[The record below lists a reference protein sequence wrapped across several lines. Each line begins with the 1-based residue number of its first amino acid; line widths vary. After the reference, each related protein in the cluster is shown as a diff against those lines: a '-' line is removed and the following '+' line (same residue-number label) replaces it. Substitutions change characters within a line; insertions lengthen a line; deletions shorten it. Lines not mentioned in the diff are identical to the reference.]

1 MTTPEPLPPV
11 PSPPEHLWRQ
21 FRINAIPAL
30 TFVAVLVATVLL
42 WGRNLANPLV
52 MGQAESVISEVVSP
66 QPGRIGQLNVTNFQ
80 FVKKDDVIA
89 IVDATEPLVLS
100 NTIAVIRAEMD
111 LIRAESGLDYGDKVR
126 LADFRL
132 SWMIQ
137 RAELAA
143 AQAQLSYAEN
153 EYARL
158 SKLAGERLVM
168 EGGVEGV
175 DFARASRDQLALE
188 VEQKT
193 LAVDAA
199 EKSWRAFDSVSSADE
214 SPATKAA
221 LAVAEKNL
229 ELAEAQL
236 TPIVLRAPIAGR
248 ISRVDKAVGAAIV
261 EGVPIV
267 TIARTNSELII
278 GYLAQPIRLQPAVGM
293 RAQVRGRGSDRK
305 TGEAEV
311 LGIGPRMEL
320 FDAPLRIR
328 GMGANQE
335 RGLPIL
341 ISIPKD
347 MSLLPGELVDIRLLP
362 N

>member
-21 FRINAIPAL
+21 FRVNVIPAL
-30 TFVAVLVATVLL
+30 TFIGVLVVTVWL
-42 WGRNLANPLV
+42 WGKNLANPLV

-66 QPGRIGQLNVTNFQ
+66 QPGRIEQLNVNLFQ
-80 FVKKDDVIA
+80 PVRKGDVIA
-89 IVDATEPLVLS
+89 IIDATEPLVLS
-100 NTIAVIRAEMD
+100 NTISVIRAEME
-111 LIRAESGLDYGDKVR
+111 LIRAEAGLDYGDKVR

-132 SWMIQ
+132 SWMIR

-143 AQAQLSYAEN
+143 AQAQLT
-153 EYARL
+153 YARQSL
-158 SKLAGERLVM
+158 DNIVTLQATKI
-168 EGGVEGV
+168 
-175 DFARASRDQLALE
+175 ASTDELQIAQRDYDQFTLQ
-188 VEQKT
+188 VEQMK
-193 LAVDAA
+193 LAVDEA
-199 EKSWRAFDSVSSADE
+199 EKSWRAFDSVSAADE

-236 TPIVLRAPIAGR
+236 KPIVLTAPIDGR
-248 ISRVDKAVGAAIV
+248 ISKVEKAKGAAVV

-267 TIARTNSELII
+267 TIASTNSDRII
-278 GYLAQPIRLQPAVGM
+278 GYLAQPIRLQPKVGM
-293 RAQVRGRGSDRK
+293 RAEIRGRGTDRR
-305 TGEAEV
+305 TGEAKV
-311 LGIGPRMEL
+311 LEIGPRMEL

-347 MSLLPGELVDIRLLP
+347 MSFVPGELVDIRLLP

>member
-1 MTTPEPLPPV
+1 MNPDPLPPV
-11 PSPPEHLWRQ
+11 PSPPEQHWRQ
-21 FRINAIPAL
+21 FRVNIIPAL
-30 TFVAVLVATVLL
+30 TYIIVLVATVWL

-66 QPGRIGQLNVTNFQ
+66 QPGRIEQLNVTLFQ
-80 FVKKDDVIA
+80 PVKKGDVIA
-89 IVDATEPLVLS
+89 VVDAIEPAVLS

-111 LIRAESGLDYGDKVR
+111 LIRAEAGLDSGDKVR

-132 SWMIQ
+132 SWMTR

-143 AQAQLSYAEN
+143 AQAQLT
-153 EYARL
+153 YARQSL
-158 SKLAGERLVM
+158 DNTLALQ
-168 EGGVEGV
+168 
-175 DFARASRDQLALE
+175 ASRIASPDELQIAQRDYDQFTLQ
-188 VEQKT
+188 VEQLK

-199 EKSWRAFDSVSSADE
+199 EKSWRDLDSGATTEE

-236 TPIVLRAPIAGR
+236 KPIVLTAPIDGR
-248 ISRVDKAVGAAIV
+248 VSRVDKAVGAAIV
-261 EGVPIV
+261 EGIPIV
-267 TIARTNSELII
+267 TIASTTPDRIV
-278 GYLAQPIRLQPAVGM
+278 GYLAQPIRIKPEVGM
-293 RAQVRGRGSDRK
+293 RAEIRSRGMVRQS
-305 TGEAEV
+305 GEAKV
-311 LGIGPRMEL
+311 LEIGPRMEL

-347 MSLLPGELVDIRLLP
+347 MTFLPGELVDIRLLP